1 MFAAVYHEQCHLPK
15 FSNWPQSQTPISQKI
30 SPRTPVVLLLFFFFF
45 NFILLNQ
52 HLLFLLECTSPS
64 NDKERGAIYCYL
76 QELHGNCRWKTVQE
90 EYQHALWSFPTKK
103 KNSKDLS
110 QRKVLND
117 SLGLFIVSMYWIVV
131 LCLDKLLTR

>member
-1 MFAAVYHEQCHLPK
+1 MFATVYHEQCHLPK
-15 FSNWPQSQTPISQKI
+15 FSNLPQSQT
-30 SPRTPVVLLLFFFFF
+30 T
-45 NFILLNQ
+45 NFSKNFPQNSSCPFTFLNQ
-52 HLLFLLECTSPS
+52 HLLFLLECTSPF

-76 QELHGNCRWKTVQE
+76 QELHGSCRWKTVQE
-90 EYQHALWSFPTKK
+90 EYQHALGSFPTKK

-117 SLGLFIVSMYWIVV
+117 SPGLFIVSMYWIVV